1 MAVSHNG
8 DPAEEKLTELLQAW
22 GRGDASALE
31 QLTPAVYSELYR
43 LARLRMLGE
52 RNNHILQPS
61 ALVNELFV
69 RLMGSAKVDWVN
81 RNQFYAISASMMRQI
96 LTDFARA
103 NNRKKRSAPMD
114 LIDPT
119 SLQGLSAA
127 RPFIAREDLLAIDSA
142 LDQLELVDPRRAK
155 VVELRFY
162 GGLDNSEIAAVL
174 GVSEPTI
181 VRDWRIAR
189 ASLYALIEGGTLEP

>member
-1 MAVSHNG
+1 MAVFHNG
-8 DPAEEKLTELLQAW
+8 DPPGEKLTELLQAW

-31 QLTPAVYSELYR
+31 QLTPAVYGELYR

-103 NNRKKRSAPMD
+103 NNRKKRSEPVD
-114 LIDPT
+114 SIDAMR
-119 SLQGLSAA
+119 GLSEA

-142 LDQLELVDPRRAK
+142 LDRLGSVDPRRAK

-162 GGLDNSEIAAVL
+162 GGLDNAEIAAVL

-189 ASLYALIEGGTLEP
+189 ASLFALLEGEALEQ